1 MSWRTSN
8 LSDLILD
15 NEVPNFQIF
24 FGDEKVLED
33 FGKSAKELEKKFFKS
48 NGGAWREFPD
58 LVEAEFLKV
67 NLLSEDFMA
76 FRFPKLSEKIF
87 IGREENYKDYKRFR
101 VLQIGY
107 FDVSQPFYKE
117 EFFVQVA
124 SDSIQN
130 YMGNNKYF
138 DETVWKKWKETE
150 SFKIGKER
158 VLDQNE
164 VRKVSQENRFLKEQ
178 LEKFQNNLE
187 KMKFQ
192 KEFSEIEK
200 LEKELESLKSFQPKT
215 ETQRKQQEEK
225 EGFYIWNGKEIQDFG
240 ISANTFKEF
249 KDKILKNILK
259 EENRQKSILKKELDS
274 KLPPEKANFSEKL
287 EPKDD
292 EFETENEFQQRK
304 AKFELQKKQFELNY
318 KKERNKQISQNLER
332 VQKIS
337 LKRPTGLEFLNSY
350 LGSQKV
356 EMKYN
361 PEKGLFDVKYSNKF
375 FDGSFQIEIP
385 RNIAREFKSKVKN
398 FDFHFSKNLVLEN
411 VSVQFQNRT
420 YFGKGFNKDILEE
433 IERERLEREIL
444 NILERER
451 LERERLERER
461 LERERL
467 KREREI
473 ASKTVS
479 VGNLMF
485 QDFDL
490 PQRMNW
496 QDSCDYCEKLKL
508 LGFNNWRL
516 PNKKEL
522 KTAQNNK
529 NRFKNLQSK
538 TSRYWSISK
547 YDISKSRFV
556 LFDSG
561 YDLWSSQADSNF
573 AVCVRDL

>member
-87 IGREENYKDYKRFR
+87 ICREENYKDYKRFR

-107 FDVSQPFYKE
+107 FDVSEPFYKE

-138 DETVWKKWKETE
+138 DETVWEKWKETE

-164 VRKVSQENRFLKEQ
+164 IRKV
-178 LEKFQNNLE
+178 
-187 KMKFQ
+187 
-192 KEFSEIEK
+192 SEIEK
-200 LEKELESLKSFQPKT
+200 LEKESESLKNSLP
-215 ETQRKQQEEK
+215 KQQEQK
-225 EGFYIWNGKEIQDFG
+225 EGFYIWNGKDIEDFG
-240 ISANTFKEF
+240 ISVNTFKEF
-249 KDKILKNILK
+249 KDKYLNELLKR
-259 EENRQKSILKKELDS
+259 ENFG
-274 KLPPEKANFSEKL
+274 KLQ
-287 EPKDD
+287 PKD
-292 EFETENEFQQRK
+292 EFETESEFRQREIDFQRRK
-304 AKFELQKKQFELNY
+304 DRRSKEL
-318 KKERNKQISQNLER
+318 LE
-332 VQKIS
+332 K
-337 LKRPTGLEFLNSY
+337 TNFLNSY

-361 PEKGLFDVKYSNKF
+361 PEKGVFDVKFSNRF
-375 FDGSFQIEIP
+375 FDGNFQIEIP
-385 RNIAREFKSKVKN
+385 RNIAKEFKSKVKN
-398 FDFHFSKNLVLEN
+398 FDFHFSENLVLEN
-411 VSVQFQNRT
+411 ISVQFQNKT
-420 YFGKGFNKDILEE
+420 YFGKIENFDLAELE
-433 IERERLEREIL
+433 
-444 NILERER
+444 
-451 LERERLERER
+451 
-461 LERERL
+461 
-467 KREREI
+467 REREI

-490 PQRMNW
+490 PERMNL
-496 QDSCDYCEKLKL
+496 QDSCHYCEKLKL
-508 LGFNNWRL
+508 LGFSDWRL

-522 KTAQNNK
+522 KIAQNNK
-529 NRFKNLQSK
+529 NRFRNLQS
-538 TSRYWSISK
+538 TTDWYWSISK
-547 YDISKSRFV
+547 HFSSESWIVD
-556 LFDSG
+556 FDSG
-561 YDLWSSQADSNF
+561 DDYWSYLTGSSF

>member
-1 MSWRTSN
+1 
-8 LSDLILD
+8 
-15 NEVPNFQIF
+15 
-24 FGDEKVLED
+24 
-33 FGKSAKELEKKFFKS
+33 
-48 NGGAWREFPD
+48 
-58 LVEAEFLKV
+58 
-67 NLLSEDFMA
+67 
-76 FRFPKLSEKIF
+76 
-87 IGREENYKDYKRFR
+87 
-101 VLQIGY
+101 
-107 FDVSQPFYKE
+107 
-117 EFFVQVA
+117 
-124 SDSIQN
+124 
-130 YMGNNKYF
+130 
-138 DETVWKKWKETE
+138 
-150 SFKIGKER
+150 
-158 VLDQNE
+158 
-164 VRKVSQENRFLKEQ
+164 

-318 KKERNKQISQNLER
+318 KKERNKQVSQNLER